1 MSDLDPSQPRAL
13 VLHRE
18 HCPASAALK
27 QCAHARTITTLCAFR
42 NRRGYSMRV
51 VKTLMRRRVA
61 GTNAG
66 KSQWRLAKK

>member
-1 MSDLDPSQPRAL
+1 
-13 VLHRE
+13 
-18 HCPASAALK
+18 
-27 QCAHARTITTLCAFR
+27 
-42 NRRGYSMRV
+42 MRV